1 MKGNI
6 ERQAVGILKDH
17 YLKNLKENPQ
27 LLIGVE
33 LEFPIVEKF
42 GQPTDIEVTKGLLKE
57 LSQTYEV
64 EKVDTDGNPI
74 QLVEPVSGDRILFEV
89 SYTTLEFAFG
99 PAQSIQ
105 EVAQRFERYL
115 KKIQGLLAPFNHEIQ
130 GWGVNPNWQ
139 INDNSPVKSP
149 RYEMLMAYLA
159 LAQDQ
164 TTSDLHDFHDY
175 GSFICGSQVQLDV
188 SRNNYL
194 RVINA
199 FNQLESVKAHL
210 FANSDF
216 WGQEW
221 ETKISRDI
229 FWEASMHGVF
239 EENVGVNPRDFTSAE
254 DFFDYLSQSAIFTAE
269 RAGQTYYFKPIQ
281 ACDYLA
287 HGDIQAYDLQGNPVT
302 LQPLEEDFETHRSYQ
317 YQDLTTRGTVEFR
330 SVCAQP
336 LDRTFAPA
344 AFHLGL
350 LVALEYLETYLA
362 QAPFFERY
370 GRDYPQLRRQ
380 FSKKI
385 LTEDEEA
392 AMQVFAQDVLTICQ
406 AGLQKRGLGEDVY
419 LTPVLS
425 SLGLG

>member
-1 MKGNI
+1 MKGNT
-6 ERQAVGILKDH
+6 ECQAVGLLKDH

-33 LEFPIVEKF
+33 LEFPIVEKS
-42 GQPTDIEVTKGLLKE
+42 GQPTDIAVTKNLLKE
-57 LSQTYEV
+57 LSKTYEV
-64 EKVDTDGNPI
+64 EKVDADGNPI

-99 PAQSIQ
+99 PVASIQ
-105 EVAQRFERYL
+105 EVAGRFETYL
-115 KKIQGLLAPFNHEIQ
+115 AQIQELLVPFNHEIQ

-149 RYEMLMAYLA
+149 RYEMLMAYLS
-159 LAQDQ
+159 LAENH
-164 TTSDLHDFHDY
+164 SSGELHDFYDY

-188 SRNNYL
+188 SRENYL

-199 FNQLESVKAHL
+199 FNQLEAVKADL
-210 FANSDF
+210 FANSAF
-216 WGQEW
+216 WGQDW

-229 FWEASMHGVF
+229 FWEASMHGIF
-239 EENVGVNPRDFTSAE
+239 EENVGVNPRDFASEE
-254 DFFDYLSQSAIFTAE
+254 DFFAYLSQSAIFTAE
-269 RAGQTYYFKPIQ
+269 RDGQTYYFEPIQ
-281 ACDYLA
+281 AKDYLA
-287 HGDIQAYDLQGNPVT
+287 YADIQSYDLEGNQVV
-302 LQPLEEDFETHRSYQ
+302 LQPLAQDFETHRSYQ

-350 LVALEYLETYLA
+350 LVALEDLESYLA
-362 QAPFFERY
+362 EAPFFERY

-380 FSKKI
+380 FSKKS

-392 AMQVFAQDVLTICQ
+392 AMQEFAGVILTICQ
-406 AGLQKRGLGEDVY
+406 AGLEKRGLGEEVY
-419 LTPVLS
+419 LEPLLS
-425 SLGLG
+425 SLEIG